1 MIVDDTFAE
10 AFGSVYARILVT
22 AKNSLWL
29 NNAVCS
35 VTGYATSTISCD
47 CEAGVEKIL
56 PESETPDGR
65 VGAILQF
72 HIPKFKKDAAR
83 LLEEALIHRIGNCIL
98 TCPTT
103 RVYNACDSK
112 KKISVGFKLGF
123 FGDGFQKEKK
133 EYGRTMTAIPL
144 MMGDFLIEKE
154 FGYADGVMGGNMW
167 LMGDSE
173 DSALSAAE
181 EAVNAISKTDGT
193 ITPFP
198 GGACSSGSKVRSLKY
213 KFLIASTNHEY
224 CPTLKGEVESKLPEG
239 VESVSEIIINGVS
252 EKAVKKAMDAAVAS
266 CAGVEGLIK
275 VSAGNYGG
283 KLGKHKIPLKQKG

>member
-1 MIVDDTFAE
+1 MIVDDTYAE
-10 AFGSVYARILVT
+10 AFGSLYARILIT
-22 AKNSLWL
+22 AKNKLWL

-56 PESETPDGR
+56 SESETPDGR
-65 VGAILQF
+65 VGAIIQF
-72 HIPKFKKDAAR
+72 HIPKFKKEAAR
-83 LLEEALIHRIGNCIL
+83 LLEEALIHRLGNSIL

-103 RVYNACDSK
+103 RVFNECDLESK
-112 KKISVGFKLGF
+112 LSVGYKLGF

-133 EYGRTMTAIPL
+133 EYGRMMTAVPI
-144 MMGDFLIEKE
+144 MMGDFQIEKE
-154 FGYADGVMGGNMW
+154 LGIADGVMGGNLW

-173 DSALSAAE
+173 DSALKAAE
-181 EAVNAISKTDGT
+181 DAVNAISKTDGV

-213 KFLIASTNHEY
+213 KFLIASTNHEF
-224 CPTLKGEVESKLPEG
+224 CPSLRSEVASKLPEG

-252 EKAVKKAMDAAVAS
+252 EEAVKKAMDAGVTA
-266 CAGVEGLIK
+266 CAGVEGLVK
-275 VSAGNYGG
+275 VSAGNFGG
-283 KLGKHKIPLKQKG
+283 KLGKHKIPLK